1 MRFVGIFSFYY
12 FCHFNFLLLIILC
25 SFQEVQ
31 QSNVELLRRLSEV
44 ELKVVQSNDQ
54 ILKRIADLE
63 IKIQSNPMEDRLKDV
78 EERMK
83 TNEELMERLQNLER
97 KVDKMLAV
105 NEEPM
110 KVF

>member
-1 MRFVGIFSFYY
+1 
-12 FCHFNFLLLIILC
+12 
-25 SFQEVQ
+25 
-31 QSNVELLRRLSEV
+31 LRRLSEV